1 MQDIEC
7 RFARRVVVAQQSRQR
22 TERALLVKMDKQVLL
37 PRYLLEPCEAY
48 PLGGRTRRSMTEP
61 EVTQLLTAMNDA
73 ARMVKPRRLG
83 RRGPAAFT

>member
-37 PRYLLEPCEAY
+37 PRYLLERAR
-48 PLGGRTRRSMTEP
+48 LIRLAAGR
-61 EVTQLLTAMNDA
+61 DA
-73 ARMVKPRRLG
+73 A
-83 RRGPAAFT
+83 